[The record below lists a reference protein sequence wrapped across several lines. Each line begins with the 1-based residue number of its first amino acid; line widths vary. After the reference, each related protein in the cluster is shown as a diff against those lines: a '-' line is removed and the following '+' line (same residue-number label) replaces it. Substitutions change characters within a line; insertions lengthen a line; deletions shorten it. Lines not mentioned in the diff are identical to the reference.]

1 MSNGER
7 KGGISSCTDMFDIAK
22 IAKGKIQRLMTSE
35 QALSVLNSFDNRLCY
50 QIISN
55 FISIPKI
62 IQTYS
67 SSFYSPENYLS

>member
-7 KGGISSCTDMFDIAK
+7 KGGISSCTDTFDVAK

-67 SSFYSPENYLS
+67 SSFYSP